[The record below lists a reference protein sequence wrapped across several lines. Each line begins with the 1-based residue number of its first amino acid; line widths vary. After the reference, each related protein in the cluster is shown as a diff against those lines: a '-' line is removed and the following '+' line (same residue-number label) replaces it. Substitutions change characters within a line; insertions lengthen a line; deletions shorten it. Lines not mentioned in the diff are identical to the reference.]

1 MEDAVEKK
9 NEVVEVKEESQLTAE
24 KKEEKQALPKKAKV
38 AKIMAIVIFS
48 LVMSCLVIAL
58 VTDGTIFAQQIF
70 AFIGGCLGAI
80 MAFFFGF
87 ILMLFSIVL
96 IFGVYL
102 LEERGFWPLQWA
114 SEVFHNALHDAPVTS
129 EQITAM
135 VVTRLVILFTCIIC
149 FACSIAVLSLAK
161 QVKKENP
168 DVKVKQGLT
177 KTFGILTLVFSILGV
192 FSAVTL
198 LLLIS
203 VLN

>member
-1 MEDAVEKK
+1 ME
-9 NEVVEVKEESQLTAE
+9 EVIEVKEEVIEIKEVQLPAE
-24 KKEEKQALPKKAKV
+24 KKEEKQSLPPKAKV

-80 MAFFFGF
+80 CAFIFGF
-87 ILMLFSIVL
+87 ILMVFSIVL

-135 VVTRLVILFTCIIC
+135 VATRLVILFTCIIC
-149 FACSIAVLSLAK
+149 FACSIVVLSLAK

-168 DVKVKQGLT
+168 DVQIKQGLT
-177 KTFGILTLVFSILGV
+177 KTFGILTLIFSILGA
-192 FSAVTL
+192 FAAVTL

-203 VLN
+203 ILN

>member
-1 MEDAVEKK
+1 MD
-9 NEVVEVKEESQLTAE
+9 EVIEVKEEVVEIKEVQLPAE
-24 KKEEKQALPKKAKV
+24 TKQEKQPLPPKAKV

-80 MAFFFGF
+80 CAFIFGF
-87 ILMLFSIVL
+87 FLMLLSIIC
-96 IFGVYL
+96 IFGIYL
-102 LEERGFWPLQWA
+102 LEQNGFWPLQWA
-114 SEVFHNALHDAPVTS
+114 SEVFHNALKDAPVTS
-129 EQITAM
+129 DQITAM

-168 DVKVKQGLT
+168 DVQIKQGLT
-177 KTFGILTLVFSILGV
+177 KTFGILTLIFSILGA
-192 FSAVTL
+192 FAAVTL

-203 VLN
+203 ILN